1 MSTENKNRK
10 MKKKE
15 LVMILVILAVSAVL
29 YAHGFY
35 FQNRLQ
41 K

>member
-1 MSTENKNRK
+1 

-15 LVMILVILAVSAVL
+15 LVMILVILAGFLQSSMQD
-29 YAHGFY
+29 HGFY